1 MKTAIYTLSTFFVI
15 FFLSYQS
22 MVAQT
27 FTDISESAGVLGL
40 QKFLGHGVMFADITK
55 DGLPDL
61 LITNITGREILPNL
75 LFINQGNGKFIED
88 GKKRGAWN
96 IHLIDKTDK
105 DWYARKTK
113 TFDSNLLAELKKKRG
128 FFGRGTHG
136 SVFADLDN
144 DGDYDLVNATTDI
157 RIFFH
162 RNEGKGYFNDVTE
175 QTGITSTYIATR
187 GVTAFDADGDGDLDI
202 FGNNGWQSVE
212 KGNTEKNEFYINEG
226 QFKFRQVD
234 QGLAGPFGGQGVTDI
249 DLDLD
254 NDVDLLLARKD
265 VLFENDGHGQFTP
278 KPLGHNHRAS
288 AGWMA
293 GDFDNDGDFDLACV
307 DDIVFRKKYEISLFR
322 RDPTGL
328 YHLTQRLPA
337 DRGGSMGSFGDL
349 DNDGDLDFY
358 ASGDNKIYLNDG
370 SGTFT
375 AKENCGMTAHR
386 DDPRGVSMADI
397 DNDGDLDIMI
407 ACKRSLCIMYR
418 NDYDGENNWLKVSVT
433 SPSGTAGGFGSVVR
447 IYRAGKIKETKHF
460 LGMRAISGNQGYL
473 GQPDPM
479 VHFGLGDAE
488 EVDVEVTFVGGEK
501 VVKRNQKCNQ
511 TIIIKGN

>member
-1 MKTAIYTLSTFFVI
+1 MKTVIYSFVFFLYS
-15 FFLSYQS
+15 FFLSHQLMY
-22 MVAQT
+22 AQP
-27 FTDISESAGVLGL
+27 FTDISENAGVLGL
-40 QKFLGHGVMFADITK
+40 QRFGAHGIMFADITE

-75 LFINQGNGKFIED
+75 LFINQGDDKFVED
-88 GKKRGAWN
+88 GKKRAAWN
-96 IHLIDKTDK
+96 INLIDKPDK

-113 TFDSNLLAELKKKRG
+113 TFDPDQLAELKKNRG
-128 FFGRGTHG
+128 LFGRGSHG

-144 DGDYDLVNATTDI
+144 DGDYDLVNATTGI
-157 RIFFH
+157 RIIFH
-162 RNEGKGYFNDVTE
+162 QNESRGYFTDVTD
-175 QTGITSTYIATR
+175 QTGIISKFIATR

-212 KGNTEKNEFYINEG
+212 NGNTGKNDFYINEG
-226 QFKFRQVD
+226 KFKFRQVD

-254 NDVDLLLARKD
+254 GDIDLLLGRKD
-265 VLFENDGHGQFTP
+265 VLLENDGQGNFTQ
-278 KPLGHNHRAS
+278 KPLGHNHKAS

-307 DDIVFRKKYEISLFR
+307 DDIVFREKYEISFFR
-322 RDPTGL
+322 RDQTGL

-337 DRGGSMGSFGDL
+337 NKGGSMGSFGDM

-375 AKENCGMTAHR
+375 ALEDCGMTAER

-397 DNDGDLDIMI
+397 DNDGDLDIMV
-407 ACKRSLCIMYR
+407 ACKRSFCVMYR
-418 NDYDGENNWLKVSVT
+418 NDYDGKNNWLKVSVT
-433 SPSGTAGGFGSVVR
+433 SPSGTAGGFGSVIR
-447 IYRAGKIKETKHF
+447 IYRAGKIRQSKHF

-473 GQPDPM
+473 GQPDPV
-479 VHFGLGDAE
+479 VHFGLGNE
-488 EVDVEVTFVGGEK
+488 EVVDIEISFVGGEK
-501 VVKRNQKCNQ
+501 AMIKNQKCNQ
-511 TIIIKGN
+511 TIIINNY